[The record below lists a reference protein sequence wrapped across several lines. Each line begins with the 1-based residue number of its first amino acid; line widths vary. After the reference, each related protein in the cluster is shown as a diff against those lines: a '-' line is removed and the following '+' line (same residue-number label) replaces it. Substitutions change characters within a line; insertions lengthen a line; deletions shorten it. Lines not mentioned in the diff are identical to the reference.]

1 MARKPYK
8 PSPAADPDT
17 SDRAERLQRFFREL
31 SEGLCL
37 VVEILRAEA
46 GDKRPGRL
54 L

>member
-1 MARKPYK
+1 MPRNLDA

-17 SDRAERLQRFFREL
+17 PDRAERLQRLFREL
-31 SEGLCL
+31 SQGLCL

-54 L
+54 S